1 MTYWNNEA
9 DREHYFLGLED
20 EERQRRDDA
29 EKAYYASLDAGALP
43 SREDFERWVEG
54 DKAEKVAR
62 LGEAIFYFAKVT
74 ARRARI
80 KARFARSRAAKQ

>member
-1 MTYWNNEA
+1 MTYLNNEA

-20 EERQRRDDA
+20 EARQRRDDA
-29 EKAYYASLDAGALP
+29 DTAYYASLDAGALP

-54 DKAEKVAR
+54 DNAEKVAR
-62 LGEAIFYFAKVT
+62 LGQTIFYFANRT

-80 KARFARSRAAKQ
+80 KARRAAKQSR